1 MHFTS
6 RKDNAMNGQADNIR
20 NSRNQSQSIYY
31 NKWIGARNSTMLVIA
46 VAVIGL
52 LLSGCRNV
60 PNDGAA
66 LRAAFPKMSRA
77 ERGRI
82 LEDAA
87 MRKILAEGTPYE
99 IDGVFNFRDLGG
111 KTGLDGRRVRT
122 GVLYRS
128 ARFDQ
133 VTDAGRR
140 RIVGELG
147 VRTDLD
153 LRRKSELVVK
163 DASPLGDGVRFEL
176 TPIPLYDGIFTKDG
190 RAAFA
195 RALKVAMDERNWPLA
210 FHCKTGK
217 DRTGTLA
224 FVLLTLLGVDE
235 ETICLDWELTAFHV
249 PELSR
254 LSHAPRYD
262 RLLAGFMELSGAT
275 LREKVEGYVHSL
287 GISEKEI
294 SEFRER
300 MLERK
305 KQEDK

>member
-1 MHFTS
+1 
-6 RKDNAMNGQADNIR
+6 MN
-20 NSRNQSQSIYY
+20 
-31 NKWIGARNSTMLVIA
+31 GARNFSMLVIA
-46 VAVIGL
+46 VAAIGL

-99 IDGVFNFRDLGG
+99 IDGVFNFRDLGR

-133 VTDAGRR
+133 VTDSGRR
-140 RIVGELG
+140 RIVCELG

-153 LRRKSELVVK
+153 LRGAGELVVK
-163 DASPLGDGVRFEL
+163 NASPLGEEVRFEL
-176 TPIPLYDGIFTKDG
+176 TPIPLYDGIFSKNG
-190 RAAFA
+190 RTAFA

-224 FVLLTLLGVDE
+224 FVLLALLGVDE

-262 RLLAGFMELSGAT
+262 RLLAGFEAMSGLSLLG
-275 LREKVEGYVHSL
+275 KVESYVCSL
-287 GISEKEI
+287 SITEKEI
-294 SEFRER
+294 LEFRER

-305 KQEDK
+305 